1 MTSTSEIAETKILSP
16 FFSSVVMI
24 RRAVGESCF
33 ESERYQITAWVS
45 RTTAI
50 RKHPAGSCPTFRDG
64 LRRCLLHSL
73 SHPVSTK
80 DLTGFAEVRSRI
92 FPAVDLQR
100 QEPPG
105 NESVH
110 HSRVLRGT
118 ARNFV
123 GNIRRRN
130 LGGLALRSAQAAC
143 GQVSGVQPAQERST
157 QTWQQKRQDRCP
169 QTGRPVASQ

>member
-92 FPAVDLQR
+92 FPAVNLQR
-100 QEPPG
+100 QEPPLAF
-105 NESVH
+105 EEVV
-110 HSRVLRGT
+110 REAFQALA
-118 ARNFV
+118 ARQSS
-123 GNIRRRN
+123 GISTH
-130 LGGLALRSAQAAC
+130 LQPIMAC
-143 GQVSGVQPAQERST
+143 GACGAS
-157 QTWQQKRQDRCP
+157 
-169 QTGRPVASQ
+169 PVAG